1 MPTTSTSL
9 AQRLSTFISM
19 PAKIR
24 TIRGFKNPDGLI
36 DFNKSINPRGGTEG
50 KLVFAEGNRST
61 KIKLYQ
67 DKNEDGKFSKKELL
81 YKGRLDDVE
90 YDAILNVN
98 KVKLQKQMHSCD
110 WQLMKNPD
118 KLIVCTLD
126 FVPTVYDLTL
136 IAESGETWMPGPWTP
151 PQFEV

>member
-1 MPTTSTSL
+1 
-9 AQRLSTFISM
+9 M

-81 YKGRLDDVE
+81 YKGKLDSVE
-90 YDAILNVN
+90 YDEILNVN
-98 KVKLQKQMHSCD
+98 KVKLQKQMHSGPQTLLPHLANKRKD
-110 WQLMKNPD
+110 
-118 KLIVCTLD
+118 LIRTHQ
-126 FVPTVYDLTL
+126 
-136 IAESGETWMPGPWTP
+136 E
-151 PQFEV
+151 QKR